1 MRSVIFPAVVFF
13 MFAFSVSCGKI
24 EKLPPEPSIKFTSFE
39 VFDSTES
46 LLGNPGKAGILK
58 FYFEDGD
65 GDLGLAAHQSTNS
78 DSTNLFLTL
87 FRKTMGVYAQVP
99 DNYGNGFISRL
110 LSFRIPYMDRQGQ
123 DKMLRGNISI
133 TIFYMSYTSDTLKYS
148 FFVKDRAEHS
158 SDTVSTC
165 DFVLTK
171 NGICNN

>member
-39 VFDSTES
+39 IFDSMDI
-46 LLGNPGKAGILK
+46 LGNLDKGGRLK

-65 GDLGLAAHQSTNS
+65 GDLGLAAYQSTNS

-87 FRKTMGVYAQVP
+87 YRKTKGVFTQVP
-99 DNYGNGFISRL
+99 DNDL
-110 LSFRIPYMDRQGQ
+110 LKPSSYRIPYMDRQGQ
-123 DKMLRGNISI
+123 NKILRGNISV
-133 TIFYMSYTSDTLKYS
+133 TFLYLFYSQSDTLMYK

-165 DFVLTK
+165 EIVLIK